1 MVSKIDIEKARKRY
15 WLKEAQKQLGSHIK
29 SLKQVEVVYPVKKP
43 KFSLGETLA
52 KKSKRL
58 R

>member
-1 MVSKIDIEKARKRY
+1 MTEFNLSEKIKT
-15 WLKEAQKQLGSHIK
+15 EAQKQLGSHIK

>member
-1 MVSKIDIEKARKRY
+1 MVTKAEIKKARERY

-43 KFSLGETLA
+43 KFSLGERLA